1 MICVSNL
8 CTYFNQRNLFFNL
21 RNQYN
26 KIMPGGAKMIKSFK
40 ELFANLKT
48 KGREKIIVAGGEDIE
63 TLKALKDCYDYGFG
77 EGILVGDEV
86 EIKKS
91 ISILG
96 ESNFIK
102 EIIEAKS
109 DEDKARK
116 AVEKVKEGGT
126 LLKGKIKTATLLKA
140 VLNKEWGLR
149 TDKIVSDVF
158 IFEDKREENP
168 KLVLMS
174 DGGVN
179 LKPDVKTLVAI
190 INNAVEVALKLGIEI
205 PKVALLAA
213 VETINPDMEE
223 TIKAGMISKMNERK
237 QITGCIIDGPLAL
250 DNAISGFAAQ
260 KKGITSPVAGNADI
274 LIVPDI
280 AAGNIFGKALTY
292 YANYQVGHTLVGT
305 KAPVIIPSRADKSD
319 VKLNCIAVSIL
330 CSK

>member
-1 MICVSNL
+1 
-8 CTYFNQRNLFFNL
+8 
-21 RNQYN
+21 
-26 KIMPGGAKMIKSFK
+26 MIKSFK
-40 ELFANLKT
+40 ELFDNLKN
-48 KGREKIIVAGGEDIE
+48 KGRRKIIVAGGEDIE
-63 TLKALKDCYDYGFG
+63 SLKALKDCYDYGFG
-77 EGILVGDEV
+77 EGILVGDRA
-86 EIKKS
+86 EIEKC
-91 ISILG
+91 ISSLG
-96 ESNFIK
+96 EDNYIK
-102 EIIEAKS
+102 EIIEAK
-109 DEDKARK
+109 DDAEKARK

-149 TDKIVSDVF
+149 TNKIISDVF
-158 IFEDKREENP
+158 VFEDRREKEP

-179 LKPDVKTLVAI
+179 IRPDVNTLIAI
-190 INNAVEVALKLGIEI
+190 INNAVEVAHKLAIEI

-223 TIKAGMISKMNERK
+223 TIKAGVISKMNQRK

-250 DNAISGFAAQ
+250 DNAVSEFAAQ
-260 KKGITSPVAGNADI
+260 KKGITSPVAGRADI
-274 LIVPDI
+274 LILPDI

-305 KAPVIIPSRADKSD
+305 KVPVVIPSRADKSE
-319 VKLNCIAVSIL
+319 VKFNCIALSIL

>member
-1 MICVSNL
+1 
-8 CTYFNQRNLFFNL
+8 
-21 RNQYN
+21 
-26 KIMPGGAKMIKSFK
+26 MIKSFK
-40 ELFANLKT
+40 ELFDNLKI

-77 EGILVGDEV
+77 EGILVGDKT
-86 EIKKS
+86 EIEKT
-91 ISILG
+91 ISLLG
-96 ESNFIK
+96 ESNFVK
-102 EIIEAKS
+102 EIIGAKD

-116 AVEKVKEGGT
+116 AVERVKEGGT

-158 IFEDKREENP
+158 IFEDKREGNT

-179 LKPDVKTLVAI
+179 LRPDVKTLVAI
-190 INNAVEVALKLGIEI
+190 INNAVEVAHKLGIEI

-223 TIKAGMISKMNERK
+223 TINAGMISKMNERK

-250 DNAISGFAAQ
+250 DNAISEFAAE
-260 KKGITSPVAGNADI
+260 KKGIVSPVAGNADI

-330 CSK
+330 CSN

>member
-1 MICVSNL
+1 
-8 CTYFNQRNLFFNL
+8 
-21 RNQYN
+21 
-26 KIMPGGAKMIKSFK
+26 MIKSFK
-40 ELFANLKT
+40 ELFANLKA

-63 TLKALKDCYDYGFG
+63 SLKALKDCYDYGFG
-77 EGILVGDEV
+77 EGILVGDKA
-86 EIKKS
+86 EIEKS
-91 ISILG
+91 ISLLG
-96 ESNFIK
+96 ESNFVK
-102 EIIEAKS
+102 EIIEAKN
-109 DEDKARK
+109 DLEKARL

-149 TDKIVSDVF
+149 TDKVVSDVF
-158 IFEDKREENP
+158 VFEDKREKNP

-179 LKPDVKTLVAI
+179 LNPDVKALVSI
-190 INNAVEVALKLGIEI
+190 IENAVEVAYKLGIEI

-250 DNAISGFAAQ
+250 DNAISE
-260 KKGITSPVAGNADI
+260 
-274 LIVPDI
+274 L
-280 AAGNIFGKALTY
+280 
-292 YANYQVGHTLVGT
+292 LVGT
-305 KAPVIIPSRADKSD
+305 KAPVIIPSRADRSD
-319 VKLNCIAVSIL
+319 VKLNCIALSIL

>member
-1 MICVSNL
+1 V
-8 CTYFNQRNLFFNL
+8 
-21 RNQYN
+21 
-26 KIMPGGAKMIKSFK
+26 IKSFK
-40 ELFANLKT
+40 ELFDNLKN
-48 KGREKIIVAGGEDIE
+48 KGRRKIIVAGGEDIE
-63 TLKALKDCYDYGFG
+63 SLKALKDCYDYGFG
-77 EGILVGDEV
+77 EGILVGDRA
-86 EIKKS
+86 EIEKC
-91 ISILG
+91 ISSLG
-96 ESNFIK
+96 EDNYIK
-102 EIIEAKS
+102 EIIEAK
-109 DEDKARK
+109 DDAEKARK

-149 TDKIVSDVF
+149 TNKIISDVF
-158 IFEDKREENP
+158 VFEDRREKEP

-179 LKPDVKTLVAI
+179 IRPDVNTLIAI
-190 INNAVEVALKLGIEI
+190 INNAVEVAHKLAIEI

-223 TIKAGMISKMNERK
+223 TIKAGVISKMNQRK

-250 DNAISGFAAQ
+250 DNAVSEFAAQ
-260 KKGITSPVAGNADI
+260 KKGITSPVAGRADI
-274 LIVPDI
+274 LILPDI

-305 KAPVIIPSRADKSD
+305 KVPVVIPSRADKSE
-319 VKLNCIAVSIL
+319 VKFNCIALSIL

>member
-1 MICVSNL
+1 
-8 CTYFNQRNLFFNL
+8 
-21 RNQYN
+21 
-26 KIMPGGAKMIKSFK
+26 MIKNFK
-40 ELFANLKT
+40 ELFANLKV
-48 KGREKIIVAGGEDIE
+48 KGRERIIVAGGEEIE
-63 TLKALKDCYDYGFG
+63 TLKALKDCYDNGFG
-77 EGILVGDEV
+77 EGILVGDQA
-86 EIKKS
+86 EIEKS
-91 ISILG
+91 LSLLG

-102 EIIEAKS
+102 EIIGAKD

-149 TDKIVSDVF
+149 TDKIVSNVF
-158 IFEDKREENP
+158 IFEDKRDGNS

-179 LKPDVKTLVAI
+179 IKPDVKTLVAI
-190 INNAVEVALKLGIEI
+190 INNAVEIAHKLGIET

-223 TIKAGMISKMNERK
+223 TINAGIISKMNERK

-250 DNAISGFAAQ
+250 DNAISEFAAQ
-260 KKGITSPVAGNADI
+260 KKGITSSVAGKADI
-274 LIVPDI
+274 LIVPNI

-292 YANYQVGHTLVGT
+292 YTNYQTGHILVGT

-319 VKLNCIAVSIL
+319 VRLNCIALSIL
-330 CSK
+330 YSKQ

>member
-1 MICVSNL
+1 
-8 CTYFNQRNLFFNL
+8 
-21 RNQYN
+21 
-26 KIMPGGAKMIKSFK
+26 
-40 ELFANLKT
+40 
-48 KGREKIIVAGGEDIE
+48 
-63 TLKALKDCYDYGFG
+63 
-77 EGILVGDEV
+77 
-86 EIKKS
+86 
-91 ISILG
+91 
-96 ESNFIK
+96 
-102 EIIEAKS
+102 
-109 DEDKARK
+109 
-116 AVEKVKEGGT
+116 
-126 LLKGKIKTATLLKA
+126 

-158 IFEDKREENP
+158 IFEDKREGNS

-179 LKPDVKTLVAI
+179 LKPDVKTLIAI
-190 INNAVEVALKLGIEI
+190 INNAVEVALKLGIKT

-250 DNAISGFAAQ
+250 DNAISEFAAQ
-260 KKGITSPVAGNADI
+260 KKGITSPVAGKADI

-305 KAPVIIPSRADKSD
+305 RSPVIIPSRADKSG
-319 VKLNCIAVSIL
+319 VKLNCIALSIL

>member
-1 MICVSNL
+1 
-8 CTYFNQRNLFFNL
+8 
-21 RNQYN
+21 
-26 KIMPGGAKMIKSFK
+26 MIKSFK

-77 EGILVGDEV
+77 EGILVGDKA
-86 EIKKS
+86 EIEKC

-96 ESNFIK
+96 KGDFIK
-102 EIIEAKS
+102 EIIEAKG

-158 IFEDKREENP
+158 IFEDKREGNS

-179 LKPDVKTLVAI
+179 LKPDVKTLIAI
-190 INNAVEVALKLGIEI
+190 VNNAVEVAHKLGIKT

-250 DNAISGFAAQ
+250 DNAISEFAAR
-260 KKGITSPVAGNADI
+260 KKGITSPVAGKADI

-305 KAPVIIPSRADKSD
+305 EAPVIIPSRADKSE

>member
-1 MICVSNL
+1 
-8 CTYFNQRNLFFNL
+8 
-21 RNQYN
+21 
-26 KIMPGGAKMIKSFK
+26 MIKSFK

-77 EGILVGDEV
+77 EGILVGEEV

-91 ISILG
+91 ISKLG
-96 ESNFIK
+96 ESNFAK
-102 EIIEAKS
+102 EIIGANNDLE
-109 DEDKARK
+109 KARLS
-116 AVEKVKEGGT
+116 VEKVKEGGT
-126 LLKGKIKTATLLKA
+126 LLKGKIKTTTLLKA

-149 TDKIVSDVF
+149 TGKIISDVF
-158 IFEDKREENP
+158 VFEDKREKNP

-179 LKPDVKTLVAI
+179 LNPDVKALVSI
-190 INNAVEVALKLGIEI
+190 IENAVEVAHELGIEI

-223 TIKAGMISKMNERK
+223 TIKAGIISKMNERK

-250 DNAISGFAAQ
+250 DNAISEFAAQ
-260 KKGITSPVAGNADI
+260 KKGITSPVAGKADI
-274 LIVPDI
+274 LIVPNI

-319 VKLNCIAVSIL
+319 VKLNCIALSIL

>member
-1 MICVSNL
+1 
-8 CTYFNQRNLFFNL
+8 
-21 RNQYN
+21 
-26 KIMPGGAKMIKSFK
+26 MIKNFE
-40 ELFANLKT
+40 ELFANLKV
-48 KGREKIIVAGGEDIE
+48 KGRERIIVAGGEEIE
-63 TLKALKDCYDYGFG
+63 TLKALKDCYDNGFG
-77 EGILVGDEV
+77 EGILVGDKS
-86 EIKKS
+86 EIENS
-91 ISILG
+91 LSLLG

-102 EIIEAKS
+102 EIIGAKD

-149 TDKIVSDVF
+149 TDKIVSNVF
-158 IFEDKREENP
+158 IFEDKRDGNA

-179 LKPDVKTLVAI
+179 IKPDVKTLVAI
-190 INNAVEVALKLGIEI
+190 INNAVEIAHKLGIET

-223 TIKAGMISKMNERK
+223 TINAGIISKMNERK

-250 DNAISGFAAQ
+250 DNAISEFAAQ
-260 KKGITSPVAGNADI
+260 KKGITSSVAGKADI
-274 LIVPDI
+274 LIVPNI

-292 YANYQVGHTLVGT
+292 YTNYQTGHILVGT

-319 VKLNCIAVSIL
+319 VRLNCIALSIL
-330 CSK
+330 YSKQ

>member
-1 MICVSNL
+1 
-8 CTYFNQRNLFFNL
+8 
-21 RNQYN
+21 
-26 KIMPGGAKMIKSFK
+26 MIKSFK

-48 KGREKIIVAGGEDIE
+48 KGREKIVVAGGEDIE

-77 EGILVGDEV
+77 EGILVGDKA
-86 EIKKS
+86 EIEKC

-96 ESNFIK
+96 KSDFIK
-102 EIIEAKS
+102 EIIEAKD

-126 LLKGKIKTATLLKA
+126 LLKGKVKTATLLKA

-158 IFEDKREENP
+158 IFEDKREGNS

-179 LKPDVKTLVAI
+179 IKPDVKTLIAI
-190 INNAVEVALKLGIEI
+190 INNAVEVALKLGIKT

-250 DNAISGFAAQ
+250 DNAISEFAAQ
-260 KKGITSPVAGNADI
+260 KKGITSPVSGKADI

-305 KAPVIIPSRADKSD
+305 RSSVIIPSRADKRD

>member
-1 MICVSNL
+1 
-8 CTYFNQRNLFFNL
+8 
-21 RNQYN
+21 
-26 KIMPGGAKMIKSFK
+26 MIKSFK
-40 ELFANLKT
+40 ELFANLKV
-48 KGREKIIVAGGEDIE
+48 KGRERIIVAGGEEIE
-63 TLKALKDCYDYGFG
+63 TLKALKDCYDNGFG
-77 EGILVGDEV
+77 EGILVGDQA
-86 EIKKS
+86 EIEKS
-91 ISILG
+91 LSLLG

-102 EIIEAKS
+102 EIIGAKD

-149 TDKIVSDVF
+149 TDKIVSNVF
-158 IFEDKREENP
+158 IFEDKRDGNA

-179 LKPDVKTLVAI
+179 IKPDVKTLVAI
-190 INNAVEVALKLGIEI
+190 INNAVEIAHKLGIET

-223 TIKAGMISKMNERK
+223 TINAGIISKMNERK

-250 DNAISGFAAQ
+250 DNAISEFAAQ
-260 KKGITSPVAGNADI
+260 KKGIASPVAGKADI
-274 LIVPDI
+274 LIVPNI

-292 YANYQVGHTLVGT
+292 YTNYQTGHILVGT

-319 VKLNCIAVSIL
+319 VRLNCIALSIL
-330 CSK
+330 YSKQ

>member
-1 MICVSNL
+1 VIKN
-8 CTYFNQRNLFFNL
+8 FKGLFD
-21 RNQYN
+21 
-26 KIMPGGAKMIKSFK
+26 
-40 ELFANLKT
+40 NLKT
-48 KGREKIIVAGGEDIE
+48 KGRRKIIVAGGEDIE
-63 TLKALKDCYDYGFG
+63 SLKALKDCYDYGFG
-77 EGILVGDEV
+77 EGILVGDKT
-86 EIKKS
+86 EIENT
-91 ISILG
+91 ISLLG
-96 ESNFIK
+96 ESNFVK
-102 EIIEAKS
+102 EIIEAK
-109 DEDKARK
+109 DEVDKARK

-149 TDKIVSDVF
+149 TNKIISDVF
-158 IFEDKREENP
+158 VFEDRREKEP

-179 LKPDVKTLVAI
+179 IRPDVNTLIAI
-190 INNAVEVALKLGIEI
+190 INNAVEVAHKLGIEI

-223 TIKAGMISKMNERK
+223 TIKAGVISKMNQRK

-250 DNAISGFAAQ
+250 DNAVSEFAAQ
-260 KKGITSPVAGNADI
+260 KKGITSPVAGRADI
-274 LIVPDI
+274 LILPDI

-305 KAPVIIPSRADKSD
+305 KVPVVIPSRADKSE
-319 VKLNCIAVSIL
+319 VKFNCIALSIL

>member
-1 MICVSNL
+1 
-8 CTYFNQRNLFFNL
+8 
-21 RNQYN
+21 
-26 KIMPGGAKMIKSFK
+26 MIKSFK
-40 ELFANLKT
+40 ELFTNLKI

-63 TLKALKDCYDYGFG
+63 SLKALKDCYDYGFG
-77 EGILVGDEV
+77 EGILIGDKA
-86 EIKKS
+86 EIEKS

-96 ESNFIK
+96 EKNFVK
-102 EIIEAKS
+102 EIIGAKG
-109 DEDKARK
+109 DEDKARM
-116 AVEKVKEGGT
+116 AVEKAKEGGT

-158 IFEDKREENP
+158 VFEDKREKNP
-168 KLVLMS
+168 KLILMS

-190 INNAVEVALKLGIEI
+190 INNAVEVACKLGIDV
-205 PKVALLAA
+205 PRVALLAA

-250 DNAISGFAAQ
+250 DNAISEFAAE
-260 KKGITSPVAGNADI
+260 KKGIDSPVAGKADI

-292 YANYQVGHTLVGT
+292 YANYQTGHTLVGT
-305 KAPVIIPSRADKSD
+305 RVPVIIPSRSDKSD
-319 VKLNCIAVSIL
+319 VKLNCIALSIL

>member
-1 MICVSNL
+1 
-8 CTYFNQRNLFFNL
+8 
-21 RNQYN
+21 
-26 KIMPGGAKMIKSFK
+26 MIKSFK

-77 EGILVGDEV
+77 EGILVGEEV

-91 ISILG
+91 ISKLG
-96 ESNFIK
+96 EDNFVK
-102 EIIEAKS
+102 EIIGVKD

-116 AVEKVKEGGT
+116 AVEKAKEGGT

-149 TDKIVSDVF
+149 TGKIISDVF
-158 IFEDKREENP
+158 VFEDKREKNP

-179 LKPDVKTLVAI
+179 LNPDVKALVSI
-190 INNAVEVALKLGIEI
+190 IENAVEVAHKLGIEI

-223 TIKAGMISKMNERK
+223 TIKAGMISKMNERN

-250 DNAISGFAAQ
+250 DNAISEFAAQ
-260 KKGITSPVAGNADI
+260 KKGIASPVAGKADI

-305 KAPVIIPSRADKSD
+305 KAPVIIPSRADKSE
-319 VKLNCIAVSIL
+319 VKLNCIALSIL
-330 CSK
+330 YSK

>member
-1 MICVSNL
+1 
-8 CTYFNQRNLFFNL
+8 
-21 RNQYN
+21 
-26 KIMPGGAKMIKSFK
+26 MIKNFE
-40 ELFANLKT
+40 ELFANLKV
-48 KGREKIIVAGGEDIE
+48 KGRERIIVAGGEEIE
-63 TLKALKDCYDYGFG
+63 TLKALKDCYDNGFG
-77 EGILVGDEV
+77 EGILVGDQA
-86 EIKKS
+86 EIEKS
-91 ISILG
+91 LSLLG

-102 EIIEAKS
+102 EIIEAKD

-149 TDKIVSDVF
+149 TDKIVSNVF
-158 IFEDKREENP
+158 IFEDKRDGNS

-179 LKPDVKTLVAI
+179 IKPDVKTLVAI
-190 INNAVEVALKLGIEI
+190 INNAVEIAHKLGIET

-223 TIKAGMISKMNERK
+223 TINAGIISKMNERK

-250 DNAISGFAAQ
+250 DNAISEFAAQ
-260 KKGITSPVAGNADI
+260 KKGITSSVAGKADI

-280 AAGNIFGKALTY
+280 AAGNIFGKALIY
-292 YANYQVGHTLVGT
+292 YTNYQTGHILVGT

-319 VKLNCIAVSIL
+319 VRLNCIAVSIL
-330 CSK
+330 CSKSRDS

>member
-1 MICVSNL
+1 
-8 CTYFNQRNLFFNL
+8 
-21 RNQYN
+21 
-26 KIMPGGAKMIKSFK
+26 MIKNFE
-40 ELFANLKT
+40 ELFANLKV
-48 KGREKIIVAGGEDIE
+48 KGRERIIVAGGEEIE
-63 TLKALKDCYDYGFG
+63 TLKALKDCYDNGFG
-77 EGILVGDEV
+77 EGILVGDQA
-86 EIKKS
+86 EIEKS
-91 ISILG
+91 LSLLG

-102 EIIEAKS
+102 EIIGAK
-109 DEDKARK
+109 DDKDKARK

-149 TDKIVSDVF
+149 TDKIVSNVF
-158 IFEDKREENP
+158 IFEDKRDGNS

-179 LKPDVKTLVAI
+179 IKPDVKTLVAI
-190 INNAVEVALKLGIEI
+190 INNAVEIAHKLGIET

-223 TIKAGMISKMNERK
+223 TINAGIISKMNERK

-250 DNAISGFAAQ
+250 DNAISEFAAQ
-260 KKGITSPVAGNADI
+260 KKGITSSVAGKADI
-274 LIVPDI
+274 LIVPNI

-292 YANYQVGHTLVGT
+292 YTNYQTGHILVGT

-319 VKLNCIAVSIL
+319 VRLNCIALSIL
-330 CSK
+330 YSKQSGESL

>member
-1 MICVSNL
+1 MIE
-8 CTYFNQRNLFFNL
+8 
-21 RNQYN
+21 
-26 KIMPGGAKMIKSFK
+26 SFK
-40 ELFANLKT
+40 ELFTNLKT

-63 TLKALKDCYDYGFG
+63 TLKALKDCYNYGFG
-77 EGILVGDEV
+77 EGILVGDKA
-86 EIKKS
+86 EIEKS
-91 ISILG
+91 ISLLG
-96 ESNFIK
+96 ESNFVK
-102 EIIEAKS
+102 EIIEAK
-109 DEDKARK
+109 DDLEKARL

-158 IFEDKREENP
+158 VFEDKREGSS
-168 KLVLMS
+168 KFVLMS

-190 INNAVEVALKLGIEI
+190 INNAVEVAHKLGIEI

-223 TIKAGMISKMNERK
+223 TVKAGMISKMNERK

-250 DNAISGFAAQ
+250 DNAISEFAAQ
-260 KKGITSPVAGNADI
+260 KKGITSPVAGKADI

-292 YANYQVGHTLVGT
+292 YANYQTGHTLVGT
-305 KAPVIIPSRADKSD
+305 KAPVIIPSRADKSG
-319 VKLNCIAVSIL
+319 VKLNCIALSIL

>member
-1 MICVSNL
+1 LYRRSKV
-8 CTYFNQRNLFFNL
+8 
-21 RNQYN
+21 
-26 KIMPGGAKMIKSFK
+26 IKSFK
-40 ELFANLKT
+40 ELFDNLKN
-48 KGREKIIVAGGEDIE
+48 KGRRKIIVAGGEDIE
-63 TLKALKDCYDYGFG
+63 SLKALKDCYDYGFG
-77 EGILVGDEV
+77 EGILVGDRA
-86 EIKKS
+86 EIEKC
-91 ISILG
+91 ISSLG
-96 ESNFIK
+96 EDNYIK
-102 EIIEAKS
+102 EIIEAK
-109 DEDKARK
+109 DDAEKARK

-149 TDKIVSDVF
+149 TNKIISDVF
-158 IFEDKREENP
+158 VFEDRREKEP

-179 LKPDVKTLVAI
+179 IRPDVNTLIAI
-190 INNAVEVALKLGIEI
+190 INNAVEVAHKLGIEI

-223 TIKAGMISKMNERK
+223 TIKAGVISKMNQRK

-250 DNAISGFAAQ
+250 DNAVSEFAAQ
-260 KKGITSPVAGNADI
+260 KKGITSPVAGRADI
-274 LIVPDI
+274 LILPDI

-305 KAPVIIPSRADKSD
+305 KVPVVIPSRADKSE
-319 VKLNCIAVSIL
+319 VKFNCIALSIL

>member
-1 MICVSNL
+1 
-8 CTYFNQRNLFFNL
+8 
-21 RNQYN
+21 
-26 KIMPGGAKMIKSFK
+26 MIKSFK
-40 ELFANLKT
+40 ELFTNLKT

-77 EGILVGDEV
+77 EGILVGDKA
-86 EIKKS
+86 EIEKS
-91 ISILG
+91 ISLLG
-96 ESNFIK
+96 ESNFVK
-102 EIIEAKS
+102 EIIEAK
-109 DEDKARK
+109 EDLEKARL

-158 IFEDKREENP
+158 IFEDGREGNS
-168 KLVLMS
+168 KFVLMS

-190 INNAVEVALKLGIEI
+190 INNAVEVACKLGIKT

-237 QITGCIIDGPLAL
+237 QIGGCIIDGPLAL
-250 DNAISGFAAQ
+250 DNAISEFAAQ
-260 KKGITSPVAGNADI
+260 KKGITSPVAGKADI

-292 YANYQVGHTLVGT
+292 YANYQTGHTLVGT

-319 VKLNCIAVSIL
+319 VKLNCIALSIL

>member
-1 MICVSNL
+1 ML
-8 CTYFNQRNLFFNL
+8 
-21 RNQYN
+21 
-26 KIMPGGAKMIKSFK
+26 KSFE

-48 KGREKIIVAGGEDIE
+48 KRREKIIVAGGEDIE
-63 TLKALKDCYDYGFG
+63 ALKALKDSYDYGFG
-77 EGILVGDEV
+77 EGILVGDKA
-86 EIKKS
+86 EIEKS
-91 ISILG
+91 ISLFG

-102 EIIEAKS
+102 EIIEAK
-109 DEDKARK
+109 DDTGKARK

-158 IFEDKREENP
+158 VFEDRREENP

-179 LKPDVKTLVAI
+179 LKPDVNTLVAI
-190 INNAVEVALKLGIEI
+190 ISNAVEVAHKLGIET

-213 VETINPDMEE
+213 VDTINSDMEE

-250 DNAISGFAAQ
+250 DNAISEFAAQ
-260 KKGITSPVAGNADI
+260 KKGITSAVAGKADI

-292 YANYQVGHTLVGT
+292 YTNYQVGHILVGT
-305 KAPVIIPSRADKSD
+305 KAPVIIPSRADKSE
-319 VKLNCIAVSIL
+319 VKLNCIALSIL
-330 CSK
+330 CRI

>member
-1 MICVSNL
+1 M
-8 CTYFNQRNLFFNL
+8 
-21 RNQYN
+21 
-26 KIMPGGAKMIKSFK
+26 
-40 ELFANLKT
+40 
-48 KGREKIIVAGGEDIE
+48 
-63 TLKALKDCYDYGFG
+63 
-77 EGILVGDEV
+77 
-86 EIKKS
+86 
-91 ISILG
+91 
-96 ESNFIK
+96 
-102 EIIEAKS
+102 
-109 DEDKARK
+109 
-116 AVEKVKEGGT
+116 
-126 LLKGKIKTATLLKA
+126 
-140 VLNKEWGLR
+140 LNKEWGLR

-158 IFEDKREENP
+158 IFEDKREGNS

-179 LKPDVKTLVAI
+179 LKPDVKTLIAI
-190 INNAVEVALKLGIEI
+190 INNAVEVALKLGIKT

-250 DNAISGFAAQ
+250 DNAISEFAAQ
-260 KKGITSPVAGNADI
+260 KKGITSPVAGKADI

-305 KAPVIIPSRADKSD
+305 RSPVIVPSRADKSD
-319 VKLNCIAVSIL
+319 VKLNCIALSIL

>member
-1 MICVSNL
+1 
-8 CTYFNQRNLFFNL
+8 
-21 RNQYN
+21 
-26 KIMPGGAKMIKSFK
+26 MIKSFK
-40 ELFANLKT
+40 ELFTNLKT

-63 TLKALKDCYDYGFG
+63 TLKALKDCYNYGFG
-77 EGILVGDEV
+77 EGILVGDKA
-86 EIKKS
+86 EIEKS
-91 ISILG
+91 ISLLG
-96 ESNFIK
+96 ESNFVK
-102 EIIEAKS
+102 EIIEAK
-109 DEDKARK
+109 DDLEKARL

-158 IFEDKREENP
+158 VFEDKREGSS
-168 KLVLMS
+168 KFVLMS

-190 INNAVEVALKLGIEI
+190 INNAVEVAHKLGIEI

-223 TIKAGMISKMNERK
+223 TVKAGMISKMNERK

-250 DNAISGFAAQ
+250 DNAISEFAAQ
-260 KKGITSPVAGNADI
+260 KKGITSPVAGKADI

-292 YANYQVGHTLVGT
+292 YANYQTGHTLVGT
-305 KAPVIIPSRADKSD
+305 KAPVIIPSRADKSG
-319 VKLNCIAVSIL
+319 VKLNCIALSIL

>member
-1 MICVSNL
+1 
-8 CTYFNQRNLFFNL
+8 
-21 RNQYN
+21 
-26 KIMPGGAKMIKSFK
+26 MIKSFK

-77 EGILVGDEV
+77 EGILVGDEA
-86 EIKKS
+86 EIEKS
-91 ISILG
+91 LSILG
-96 ESNFIK
+96 ESDFVK
-102 EIIEAKS
+102 EIIGAKD
-109 DEDKARK
+109 DEDKSRK

-149 TDKIVSDVF
+149 TGKIISDVF
-158 IFEDKREENP
+158 VFEDKRKKNP
-168 KLVLMS
+168 KMVLMS

-179 LKPDVKTLVAI
+179 LNPDVKALVSI
-190 INNAVEVALKLGIEI
+190 IENAVEVAHRLGIEI
-205 PKVALLAA
+205 PKIALLAA

-250 DNAISGFAAQ
+250 DNAISEFAAE
-260 KKGITSPVAGNADI
+260 KKGIVSPVAGKADI

-292 YANYQVGHTLVGT
+292 YANYQTGHTLVGT
-305 KAPVIIPSRADKSD
+305 KAPVIIPSRADKSN
-319 VKLNCIAVSIL
+319 VKSNCIAVSIL